1 MTLLEVLKMFFMIV
15 KLSKSKVSEM
25 RQLLDKEESQYNLV
39 LVRLNKLVEKKL
51 VKEQVLKE
59 ILIIEEANKIKLQ
72 NLGLE
77 IKNMAGY

>member
-1 MTLLEVLKMFFMIV
+1 MIV
-15 KLSKSKVSEM
+15 KLSKNKVSEM

-59 ILIIEEANKIKLQ
+59 ITIHEEANKIKLQ

>member
-1 MTLLEVLKMFFMIV
+1 MVFRMFLMIV
-15 KLSKSKVSEM
+15 KLSKNKVSEM

-59 ILIIEEANKIKLQ
+59 IMIHEEANKIKLQ

>member
-1 MTLLEVLKMFFMIV
+1 MFFMIV
-15 KLSKSKVSEM
+15 KLSKNKVSEM

-59 ILIIEEANKIKLQ
+59 ITIHEEANKIKLQ

>member
-1 MTLLEVLKMFFMIV
+1 MRQQKSFKMFLMIV
-15 KLSKSKVSEM
+15 KLSKNKVSEM

-59 ILIIEEANKIKLQ
+59 IMIHEEANKIKLQ

>member
-1 MTLLEVLKMFFMIV
+1 MIV
-15 KLSKSKVSEM
+15 KLSKNKVSEM

-59 ILIIEEANKIKLQ
+59 IMIHEEANKIKLQ